1 MSATSETAQRT
12 DLLRLVTCGSV
23 DDGKSTLIG
32 RLLFDTKQILADQ
45 LEREFE
51 DLGRDADHVLAA
63 VFRALGDFRPR
74 ANFQIQ
80 VLSSLFYRNKGAYAV
95 GKIVNGFS
103 ELPFALPI
111 LHTERGQLIVEDL
124 LRFVEQP
131 ADQGRLAV
139 IDAAAGDEAQEFLRF
154 LLGKPGANVGTNEVS
169 IGFEWPGHQKYPS
182 CFFFSIEALPASRS
196 IARPWRSDVV
206 VSSISA
212 TISSTVAASLSTAP
226 DSG

>member
-1 MSATSETAQRT
+1 MTPRLGQHPLARIDQEHGEVSGRCAGDHVARILFVSRRVGDDKLALGTRKEAVGDVDR
-12 DLLRLVTCGSV
+12 DALL
-23 DDGKSTLIG
+23 
-32 RLLFDTKQILADQ
+32 A
-45 LEREFE
+45 
-51 DLGRDADHVLAA
+51 LGRQPVDQQREVD
-63 VFRALGDFRPR
+63 
-74 ANFQIQ
+74 
-80 VLSSLFYRNKGAYAV
+80 
-95 GKIVNGFS
+95 
-103 ELPFALPI
+103 PFALRTMA
-111 LHTERGQLIVEDL
+111 LAVAFERGQLIVEDL

-139 IDAAAGDEAQEFLRF
+139 IDAAAGDEAQELLRF
-154 LLGKPGANVGTNEVS
+154 LLGKPGANVGANEVS
-169 IGFEWPGHQKYPS
+169 IGVEWPGHQKYPS